1 MKKSYD
7 NLPYEFLLSI
17 NNKPIVGRNFLIKG
31 FNPDS
36 LKSIEIK
43 DIIDDATSVIEE
55 QFKLKSNVYL
65 WRYYNPY
72 STQTVEEVD
81 DLKKDIYEN
90 EDLFTLQIKVR
101 GRVVAQKIFSGNY
114 YPPKVRYDVDI
125 RSIIPEII
133 SIVQNGLSL
142 KKYSQEYC
150 GYTL

>member
-17 NNKPIVGRNFLIKG
+17 NNKPIVGRNFHIKG
-31 FNPDS
+31 FNPDR
-36 LKSIEIK
+36 LKSIELN

-72 STQTVEEVD
+72 LTQTMEEVEE
-81 DLKKDIYEN
+81 LKKDIYEN
-90 EDLFTLQIKVR
+90 EDLFTLQIKVK
-101 GRVVAQKIFSGNY
+101 GRVVAQKIFSGNN
-114 YPPKVRYDVDI
+114 YPPKVRYDVDV

>member
-17 NNKPIVGRNFLIKG
+17 NNKPIVGRNFHIKG

-43 DIIDDATSVIEE
+43 DVIDDATSVIEE

-72 STQTVEEVD
+72 STQTVEGVE

-90 EDLFTLQIKVR
+90 EDFFTLQIKVK
-101 GRVVAQKIFSGNY
+101 GRVVAQKIFSGND

>member
-17 NNKPIVGRNFLIKG
+17 NNKPIVGRNFHIKG

-36 LKSIEIK
+36 LKSIELK

-72 STQTVEEVD
+72 LTQTMEEVEE
-81 DLKKDIYEN
+81 LKKDIYEN
-90 EDLFTLQIKVR
+90 EDLFTLQIKVK
-101 GRVVAQKIFSGNY
+101 GRVVAQKIFSGNN
-114 YPPKVRYDVDI
+114 YPPKVRYDVDV